1 MVLPMAQVAA
11 HFGRMTMRSILVF
24 ADRSASSP
32 ARLETALSLARMTD
46 GHVTVVVDT
55 PVARFM
61 SMDAMGGSYIAADA
75 IADALSRDD
84 AYAEE
89 LATHLRREDVPFDVL
104 RCEDEPVD
112 ALMQAGQL
120 ADVIVLSRSC
130 EFAGDLAV
138 GSDTPVLLV
147 PDDAPLT
154 LPLDRVCVAWDGGE
168 EAAGAIR
175 LAAPLLARCGEV
187 HLLAVREKAGGFPAT
202 DALRYLSRHGVKAE
216 LHELE
221 RVGSIEETLAAG
233 VARLQ
238 GEMLVMGAYGH
249 SRLREYLFGGVTRYF
264 LATGAAPAL
273 FLAH

>member
-1 MVLPMAQVAA
+1 
-11 HFGRMTMRSILVF
+11 MRSILVF
-24 ADRSASSP
+24 ADRTPASA

-46 GHVTVVVDT
+46 GHVSVLVDT

-75 IADALSRDD
+75 ISEALARDD

-89 LATHLRREDVPFDVL
+89 VVAHLRREDVPFDVV

-112 ALMQAGQL
+112 ALVQAALL
-120 ADVIVLSRSC
+120 ADVIVLSRGC
-130 EFAGDLAV
+130 EFAGDIAV
-138 GSDTPVLLV
+138 GSSTPVLLV
-147 PDDAPLT
+147 PDEAPLI
-154 LPLDRVCVAWDGGE
+154 LPLERACVAWDGGE

-175 LAAPLLARCGEV
+175 LAAPLLAQCGEV
-187 HLLAVREKAGGFPAT
+187 HVLSVSEKAGGFPAT

-216 LHELE
+216 LHEME

-233 VARLQ
+233 VARVQ
-238 GEMLVMGAYGH
+238 GDMLVMGAYGH

>member
-1 MVLPMAQVAA
+1 
-11 HFGRMTMRSILVF
+11 MRSILVF
-24 ADRSASSP
+24 ADRSAASP

-46 GHVTVVVDT
+46 GHVSVLIDT

-75 IADALSRDD
+75 IAEALSRDD

-89 LATHLRREDVPFDVL
+89 VVAHLRREDVPFDVV

-112 ALMQAGQL
+112 ALVQAALL
-120 ADVIVLSRSC
+120 ADVIILSREC
-130 EFAGDLAV
+130 EFAGDVAV
-138 GSDTPVLLV
+138 SSNTPVLLV
-147 PDDAPLT
+147 PEDRPLT
-154 LPLDRVCVAWDGGE
+154 LPLDRVCVGWDGGE

-187 HLLAVREKAGGFPAT
+187 HVLAVREKAGGFPAT

-216 LHELE
+216 LHEME

-233 VARLQ
+233 VARVQ
-238 GEMLVMGAYGH
+238 GDLLVMGAYGH

-264 LATGAAPAL
+264 LGTGAGPAL
-273 FLAH
+273 LLAH